1 MIDKRVRIE
10 PIVDTEEKEKDTS
23 FSVKVTSDSLNVRST
38 PNNRNNNNI
47 VRQITDHGT
56 YKITDEKD
64 GFGKLEDGNWIM
76 LTYTKRV

>member
-10 PIVDTEEKEKDTS
+10 PIVETEEKEKDTS